1 MKEEEEEVMPREQK
15 CIYCGI
21 PDTGVFLTL
30 PDGKS
35 YAWVNDCL
43 RNQTHV
49 FKQDVIQMDE
59 LR

>member
-1 MKEEEEEVMPREQK
+1 MKEENNLREQK

-30 PDGKS
+30 ADGKS

-49 FKQDVIQMDE
+49 FKEVILTSE